1 MCCCRHCFC
10 RRVWRSD
17 DTWYHSSH
25 SHKRM
30 ARSLGMSQ
38 SLIDRF
44 PSTRPPRIIHVVT
57 REFMVQSS
65 NYRKCVAICWPNSP
79 RELLAHPPAIACSAK
94 LMHAVRSGCIFFT
107 LFLANG
113 IAMRHVSERQ
123 ISSNCC
129 IHCAADAARLFCRLF
144 FCKAPWSLLKSD
156 LVWDTSS
163 LHSFFSVPH
172 PSRMVPYGPPSCF
185 SWLSTV
191 TNMKCVATTR
201 NPMGPGC
208 SFQIRLQS
216 LFTTLVEPR

>member
-1 MCCCRHCFC
+1 
-10 RRVWRSD
+10 
-17 DTWYHSSH
+17 
-25 SHKRM
+25 
-30 ARSLGMSQ
+30 
-38 SLIDRF
+38 
-44 PSTRPPRIIHVVT
+44 
-57 REFMVQSS
+57 
-65 NYRKCVAICWPNSP
+65 
-79 RELLAHPPAIACSAK
+79 
-94 LMHAVRSGCIFFT
+94 
-107 LFLANG
+107 
-113 IAMRHVSERQ
+113 MRHVSERQ
-123 ISSNCC
+123 ISSNSC

-172 PSRMVPYGPPSCF
+172 PSRMAPFGLPSCF

-216 LFTTLVEPR
+216 LFTTLVELR